1 QLCVLHSSSQS
12 SSWPSN
18 SLSHFGPNTSATAIS
33 ATSSTIWLAA
43 TISPGDTSTMVPS
56 LSSRHGLA
64 NFSSATPSSPSASSP
79 QQSAL
84 RLSFSPA
91 SSPGCSADAVPHK
104 PSPCSASPS
113 ARYTSALTAS
123 YP

>member
-33 ATSSTIWLAA
+33 ATSSTIWPAA
-43 TISPGDTSTMVPS
+43 AISPGDTSTMAPS
-56 LSSRHGLA
+56 LPSRHGLA

-79 QQSAL
+79 PQPAL
-84 RLSFSPA
+84 RLSSSPA
-91 SSPGCSADAVPHK
+91 SSPGCSEAADLHK
-104 PSPCSASPS
+104 PSPCSDSSS
-113 ARYTSALTAS
+113 ARYTSALTATC
-123 YP
+123 